1 VIMAIEHPVIG
12 GVVKPLDIV
21 AIEPVHKREYASMTP
36 TVVVVFA
43 VGKRPQLLRRTGK
56 VT

>member
-1 VIMAIEHPVIG
+1 MAIEHPVIG